1 MDGILNT
8 LQKKTQMVLYK
19 IYGPCLVRYQ
29 GQIDTFQLYGF
40 NTEGNVRFLDK
51 DKVIALLPTLI
62 NT

>member
-8 LQKKTQMVLYK
+8 LQKKNQMVLYK

>member
-1 MDGILNT
+1 
-8 LQKKTQMVLYK
+8 MVLYK